1 MESYEKDFNL
11 SDEIFYL
18 ASIIKC
24 KKSIVN
30 HLKCLYYNQINSVRK
45 YEEIENIND
54 LMVVL
59 KKRNCLT
66 VECLDILKNLRHT
79 DNEDFDFES
88 RLNGIFFNYIS
99 KFYA

>member
-24 KKSIVN
+24 KKSVVN
-30 HLKCLYYNQINSVRK
+30 HLKCFYYNQINSERR

-54 LMVVL
+54 LIKIL
-59 KKRNCLT
+59 NKRNCLT
-66 VECLDILKNLRHT
+66 VECLEILKSLRHT
-79 DNEDFDFES
+79 DFGKFNSVSES
-88 RLNGIFFNYIS
+88 NGKNLQL
-99 KFYA
+99 